1 MDFITDYVKS
11 VIPPGWKSNSTGWT
25 SGNCPMCIHN
35 GQVRADSRRRGGFYF
50 DENGVTYNCFNCGFK
65 AYYRYGQ
72 TQISYKFRNL
82 LERGLNID
90 RAEVQRLNFRLL
102 QNRTADQI
110 FIEPKKP
117 KVFQIDWLET
127 ELPENSKHISDIT
140 PDDLRS
146 PDSYY
151 TSIEHI
157 VDRKLDYWNDWYYSP
172 TLQFRSR
179 IVLPFRYKDKV
190 VGYIARWTKEDRK
203 TDTPKYI
210 VSKPQNFIF
219 NLDNQ
224 KNNQYIIL
232 TEGPLDAIVTGGI
245 ALNGT
250 SLSEEQAKII
260 NGLRKKIIV
269 LPDFDTAGNALVDI
283 AVEQGWDVA
292 FPDWAEDC
300 KDANEAMLKYGRF
313 FTVENVLDNIVTG
326 STKAKLLARKYC
338 R

>member
-1 MDFITDYVKS
+1 MDFVVDYVKS

-35 GQVRADSRRRGGFYF
+35 GQNRADSRKRGGFYF
-50 DENGVTYNCFNCGFK
+50 DDKGVTYNCFNCGFK

-72 TQISYKFRNL
+72 TQLSYKFRAL
-82 LERGLNID
+82 LEKGLLLD
-90 RAEVQRLNFRLL
+90 RAEVQRINLRLL

-110 FIEPKKP
+110 FIAPQKP
-117 KVFQIDWLET
+117 KRFVIDWVESP
-127 ELPENSKHISDIT
+127 LPEESKHIT
-140 PDDLRS
+140 KVVPDELRNQ
-146 PDSYY
+146 DNYY

-157 VDRKLDYWNDWYYSP
+157 VNRGLNFWTDWYYSP

-179 IVLPFRYKDKV
+179 IILPFRYKGNV
-190 VGYIARWTKEDRK
+190 VGYIARWTKDERNK
-203 TDTPKYI
+203 ETPKYL
-210 VSKPQNFIF
+210 VSKPQNFVF

-224 KNNQYIIL
+224 ADKQYIIL

-260 NGLRKKIIV
+260 NSLNKKIIV
-269 LPDFDTAGNALVDI
+269 LPDFDEAGMALENI
-283 AVEQGWDVA
+283 AVEQGWAVA

-300 KDANEAMLKYGRF
+300 KDANEALLKYGRL
-313 FTVENVLDNIVTG
+313 FTVENVLDNVVTS
-326 STKAKLLARKYC
+326 STKKQLLARKYC